1 MKSTYLFDGAEKKEK
16 EGLGIA
22 IVTLLA
28 KNGIASRSESRMIVY
43 SDGTSSGTIGG
54 GDVERLIIREAS
66 AAIKSGES
74 VRKEYLNRHGGK
86 LDILIDVVSREKKA
100 IIFGSGHVSRAL
112 EEVLSFLHFDVSIV
126 DSSLSDSKNGFSSSD
141 ADENTALIFTDHAN
155 RDRYYLE
162 AKESDAFYIGALSSR
177 VKAVST
183 DERTFIPSGLD
194 IGAES
199 PEEVAVSIAS
209 EIVAS
214 LNKRRGISIKEERR
228 RFIIVRGAGDLATAV
243 IIRLKR
249 AGYNVLALETGRPSV
264 IRRTVSLAEAVYE
277 GRAAVEGQE
286 AVLIDSISSVFPS
299 FDEGLI
305 PILIDEK
312 GDSIKVLRPTVVVDA
327 IIAKR
332 NLGTGIDDAP
342 LTIAL
347 GPGFTAGVD
356 VDVVIET
363 KRGHA
368 LGRIIKSGS
377 AIENTG
383 VPGLIEGYGR
393 ERVIHS
399 PSDGAVRNVRKI
411 GDVVEKDEIIA
422 YVGDVAV
429 KAGIGGMLRGLIRDG
444 YECTKGLKIAD
455 IDPRGERAEYRTMSD
470 KARSISGAVL
480 EVVDSFFSCP
490 DKWK

>member
-28 KNGIASRSESRMIVY
+28 KSGIASRSESRMIVY

-162 AKESDAFYIGALSSR
+162 AKKSDAFYIGALSSR

-214 LNKRRGISIKEERR
+214 LNKRRGISIKEERK

-286 AVLIDSISSVFPS
+286 AVLIDSGCQHQPPV
-299 FDEGLI
+299 G
-305 PILIDEK
+305 PIFIL
-312 GDSIKVLRPTVVVDA
+312 L
-327 IIAKR
+327 
-332 NLGTGIDDAP
+332 NLGTEVLGLLLVQICVVQVIHLPGEQNFFAP
-342 LTIAL
+342 
-347 GPGFTAGVD
+347 VQ
-356 VDVVIET
+356 VIQQCFFP
-363 KRGHA
+363 
-368 LGRIIKSGS
+368 L
-377 AIENTG
+377 IENRFQKIQQANDAHRDG
-383 VPGLIEGYGR
+383 SPCPQGLCL
-393 ERVIHS
+393 S
-399 PSDGAVRNVRKI
+399 GARQFAQDSGGAKHGSI
-411 GDVVEKDEIIA
+411 GDHCCYQAE
-422 YVGDVAV
+422 
-429 KAGIGGMLRGLIRDG
+429 
-444 YECTKGLKIAD
+444 ECQNGKIFRSHTVQQLYGTKVLFQ
-455 IDPRGERAEYRTMSD
+455 R
-470 KARSISGAVL
+470 ISGGYFL
-480 EVVDSFFSCP
+480 FHQKSLPS
-490 DKWK
+490 

>member
-1 MKSTYLFDGAEKKEK
+1 MGSYAD
-16 EGLGIA
+16 
-22 IVTLLA
+22 
-28 KNGIASRSESRMIVY
+28 
-43 SDGTSSGTIGG
+43 SD
-54 GDVERLIIREAS
+54 
-66 AAIKSGES
+66 
-74 VRKEYLNRHGGK
+74 RKL
-86 LDILIDVVSREKKA
+86 
-100 IIFGSGHVSRAL
+100 
-112 EEVLSFLHFDVSIV
+112 
-126 DSSLSDSKNGFSSSD
+126 
-141 ADENTALIFTDHAN
+141 
-155 RDRYYLE
+155 
-162 AKESDAFYIGALSSR
+162 
-177 VKAVST
+177 
-183 DERTFIPSGLD
+183 
-194 IGAES
+194 
-199 PEEVAVSIAS
+199 
-209 EIVAS
+209 
-214 LNKRRGISIKEERR
+214 
-228 RFIIVRGAGDLATAV
+228 IIVRGAGDLATGT
-243 IIRLKR
+243 IIRLHN
-249 AGYNVLALETGRPSV
+249 AGYKVIALEIERPTV
-264 IRRTVSLAEAVYE
+264 IRRTVAFAEAVYE
-277 GRAAVEGQE
+277 GSVAVEDTVAERASPETASDVIGRGHVPVVVDPE
-286 AVLIDSISSVFPS
+286 LAVLSSFRPA
-299 FDEGLI
+299 
-305 PILIDEK
+305 
-312 GDSIKVLRPTVVVDA
+312 VLVDA

-411 GDVVEKDEIIA
+411 GDIVEKDEIIA

>member
-1 MKSTYLFDGAEKKEK
+1 M
-16 EGLGIA
+16 
-22 IVTLLA
+22 
-28 KNGIASRSESRMIVY
+28 
-43 SDGTSSGTIGG
+43 
-54 GDVERLIIREAS
+54 
-66 AAIKSGES
+66 
-74 VRKEYLNRHGGK
+74 
-86 LDILIDVVSREKKA
+86 
-100 IIFGSGHVSRAL
+100 
-112 EEVLSFLHFDVSIV
+112 
-126 DSSLSDSKNGFSSSD
+126 
-141 ADENTALIFTDHAN
+141 
-155 RDRYYLE
+155 
-162 AKESDAFYIGALSSR
+162 
-177 VKAVST
+177 KAVST

-399 PSDGAVRNVRKI
+399 PSDGAIRNVRKI
-411 GDVVEKDEIIA
+411 GDIVEKDEIIA